1 MRSRPGVS
9 CLVVWLLSSG
19 QILAQEAADAQSVP
33 PPVSADAPVVPSAPP
48 EQPSTVL
55 AGRQPIDTSFWAP
68 FKAVPRDLVRFAS
81 VDTLSVLSIGVGGAA
96 MAHNWD
102 DSGIAQA
109 KAHLNPRTFRPGNI
123 GGNFYV
129 QVGGAIGLYSIACVT
144 GSDKLSAVG
153 ADLVTAQ
160 LLTQGIVQAGK
171 AATRRTRPDGTDNH
185 SLPSGHTA
193 SAFATATVLQRRY
206 GWAVGAP
213 AYAFGA
219 YVATARM
226 AANRHHLSDVLAG
239 AAVGIAV
246 GRTVTVGVG
255 KSRFAMGV
263 APTPGGAAVTL
274 TKQ

>member
-1 MRSRPGVS
+1 MRSWLGV
-9 CLVVWLLSSG
+9 CCVVVWSLSSG
-19 QILAQEAADAQSVP
+19 LAFAQETEDAGQK
-33 PPVSADAPVVPSAPP
+33 
-48 EQPSTVL
+48 
-55 AGRQPIDTSFWAP
+55 PIDPSFWAP
-68 FKAVPRDLVRFAS
+68 FKAIPRDFVRFAS
-81 VDTLSVLSIGVGGAA
+81 VDTVRVVGIGVGGAV

-109 KAHLNPRTFRPGNI
+109 RAHLNPRTFRPGNI

-129 QVGGAIGLYSIACVT
+129 QTGAAVGLYSLARVA
-144 GSDKLSAVG
+144 GSEKLSAMG

-160 LLTQGIVQAGK
+160 ILTQGIVQAGK
-171 AATRRTRPDGTDNH
+171 AATRRTRPDGSDNH

-193 SAFATATVLQRRY
+193 SAFATASVLQRHY
-206 GWAVGAP
+206 GWAVGVP

-255 KSRFAMGV
+255 NSRLAMGI
-263 APTPGGAAVTL
+263 APTSGGGAVTF